1 MGETWPESRSPPPAA
16 PPPSPA
22 RLTSPG
28 PAAGTAARS
37 EPGAVPGLSCE
48 PGQQQGHQRVPSA
61 VSGLSSEQGQQRE
74 PRAGA
79 ELRTGTAAG
88 PPACPQRGVR
98 AELRAGPPAC
108 PQRVPSAVH
117 VPTML
122 RLLLLAGILGCGAE
136 QAAPL
141 AFTMLQLTRVYRG
154 NSMFRGNASLNGQ
167 LSHVLEGNNVTQVI
181 PLESPDAW
189 ARRQDEV
196 IAYLSNFRQLV
207 MLFNKERPTDF
218 THHLCCHLGCRLYP
232 NGTAQ
237 SFYEVTLNRTA
248 FLSFHVPSATWE
260 RRWPG
265 ELPVAAFAQA
275 QLMKYPITTQDLQ
288 YFLNTT
294 CVNLLQAQSARTGRV
309 SGRSRTPLVLGLVL
323 GSLGLLGMALGIF
336 LCTGGSC

>member
-1 MGETWPESRSPPPAA
+1 
-16 PPPSPA
+16 
-22 RLTSPG
+22 
-28 PAAGTAARS
+28 
-37 EPGAVPGLSCE
+37 
-48 PGQQQGHQRVPSA
+48 
-61 VSGLSSEQGQQRE
+61 
-74 PRAGA
+74 
-79 ELRTGTAAG
+79 
-88 PPACPQRGVR
+88 
-98 AELRAGPPAC
+98 
-108 PQRVPSAVH
+108 
-117 VPTML
+117 ML

-141 AFTMLQLTRVYRG
+141 AFTMLQLTRVYQG
-154 NSMFRGNASLNGQ
+154 NSIFRGNASLNGQ

-196 IAYLSNFRQLV
+196 IAYLRNFRQLV